1 MDDLYLELDSLGFVL
16 DLRRSGLELA
26 TLEASRT
33 ALESAR
39 LEMVELEGG
48 SLANPDEGRQVGHYW
63 LRSPELAPD
72 GLGDAIRDGHSRRE
86 QLAAQIK
93 ARYGSLLHVGV
104 GGSALGAQLLVDA
117 LGDREVS
124 ISFLDNLDPDGLSH
138 TTDSVALE
146 DSAVVFVSKSGATAE
161 VQVGLAHVRATCAAR
176 ELQLSSRAVAVTC
189 EDSALDRMAQQEGW
203 RGSLPVWPW
212 VGGRTSLF
220 SSAALLTAQVA
231 GVDIEGLLEGARLMD
246 IATRRENPKENPAAL
261 LALAWH
267 SAQSDRPR
275 AMVVLP
281 YRDRLQLFGRY
292 LQQLVMES
300 LGKSHDR
307 NGGPTH
313 HGLTVYG
320 NKGTTDQHAIVQ
332 QLRDGPDDCFV
343 TTLEIFGGDPGVS
356 LESGARA
363 EDYLSGFAYG
373 TRSALEGVGRRTLAL
388 GFERLDA
395 RSLGALVA
403 LYERAV
409 GLYASLNDLNAYHQ
423 PGVEAG
429 KKAASEVLL
438 AQARILEALGR
449 GESGDAAH
457 FSELLEVDR
466 EAVFHVLR
474 HLAAT
479 GRAIRSGPGLG
490 ARFFSP

>member
-1 MDDLYLELDSLGFVL
+1 MDDLYLELDALGFVL
-16 DLRRSGLELA
+16 DLRHSGLDRA
-26 TLEASRT
+26 TLEASSA
-33 ALESAR
+33 ALEAAR
-39 LEMVELEGG
+39 VEMQELEGG
-48 SLANPDEGRQVGHYW
+48 ALANPDEGRQVGHYW
-63 LRSPELAPD
+63 LRTPGLAPD
-72 GLGDAIRDGHSRRE
+72 QLGDAIREGHARRG
-86 QLAAQIK
+86 QVAAELK
-93 ARYGSLLHVGV
+93 ARYASVVHVGV

-117 LGDREVS
+117 LGDGEVRVA
-124 ISFLDNLDPDGLSH
+124 FLDNLDPDGLSH
-138 TTDSVALE
+138 TTDAVSLE
-146 DSAVVFVSKSGATAE
+146 DSAVIVVSKSGSTAE
-161 VQVGLAHVRATCAAR
+161 VQVGVAHLRAACAER
-176 ELQLSSRAVAVTC
+176 ELQLAPRAVAITC
-189 EDSALDRMAQQEGW
+189 ESSRLDRLAEEEDW
-203 RGSLPVWPW
+203 RGRLPLWPW

-220 SSAALLTAQVA
+220 SSAALLTAEVA
-231 GVDIEGLLEGARLMD
+231 GVDVDGLLEGARLMD
-246 IATRRENPKENPAAL
+246 AATRRENPEENPAML

-267 SAQSDRPR
+267 LAQADRPR

-300 LGKSHDR
+300 LGKAHDR
-307 NGGPTH
+307 TGGAAH

-343 TTLEIFGGDPGVS
+343 TTLEVFGGSPGVS
-356 LESGARA
+356 LDSGARA

-373 TRSALEGVGRRTLAL
+373 TRSALQGVGRRTLAL
-388 GFERLDA
+388 GLERLDS

-409 GLYASLNDLNAYHQ
+409 GLYASLHNLNAYHQ

-429 KKAASEVLL
+429 KQAASEVLRL
-438 AQARILEALGR
+438 QAKVLEAIGR

-457 FSELLEVDR
+457 FAKELQVD
-466 EAVFHVLR
+466 EGAAFHVLR

-479 GRAIRSGPGLG
+479 GRAARSGPGLG